1 MPSASITG
9 VVLEVTGLTIGQ
21 QYAMALYCRYPG
33 NTSYM
38 QVDRQPSS
46 GTVAA
51 STTKWSF
58 NISSYIGN
66 AGTYYFYVHI
76 YAPGQSPQ
84 NSNTNTVEYTVT
96 PQTIKVM
103 VYNYLLGGTALTYN
117 GSYTGYPGGIFYINY
132 DGTQY
137 QTYSVQYEF
146 QYFRMASDG
155 YRGVYGVD
163 SGIPIQAGQEVH
175 AYYKE
180 RITYVTITGYCGT
193 GVASFRMSSSG
204 GSYQTVTATSS
215 GGQSMQIVSGETV
228 NFTQLTP
235 LDGYDAPYSLYY
247 NRPGQS
253 EWFGPA
259 TEFNITDT
267 SFDRRIM
274 ITATKKAIPYF
285 SWTDDDATK
294 IAPGQ
299 PVRNITASAW
309 NDLISKISACG
320 GDSSSVYTAYPGST
334 ITANHFKSM
343 RNGISGLAGAG
354 DVPPDVTAGT
364 SKILASLFIGLKNA
378 INRAISYKNST

>member
-1 MPSASITG
+1 MPTASITG
-9 VVLEVTGLTIGQ
+9 VILDVTGLTIGQ
-21 QYAMALYCRYPG
+21 QYAMRLFCRYPG
-33 NTSYM
+33 NTYYT
-38 QVDRQPSS
+38 DLNYRQPSS
-46 GTVAA
+46 GTIAA

-58 NISSYIGN
+58 NISNYVGN
-66 AGTYYFYVHI
+66 PGTYDFYVHI
-76 YAPGQSPQ
+76 YAPGQDPQ
-84 NSNTNTVEYTVT
+84 NFNTNTVSYTVV

-103 VYNYLLGGTALTYN
+103 VYNYLLGGTSLTD
-117 GSYTGYPGGIFYINY
+117 GSYSGSKDGIFYINY
-132 DGTQY
+132 RGTQY

-155 YRGVYGVD
+155 YQGVYGIN
-163 SGIPIQAGQEVH
+163 SGIPIQEGQEVH
-175 AYYKE
+175 AYYKK

-204 GSYQTVTATSS
+204 GSYQTVTATSG

-235 LDGYDAPYSLYY
+235 LAGYDAPYSLYY
-247 NRPGQS
+247 NRSGQAG
-253 EWFGPA
+253 WFGPA

-267 SFDRRIM
+267 SFDRSIM

-285 SWTDDDATK
+285 SWTTDDATK

-320 GDSSSVYTAYPGST
+320 GDSNSVYTAYPGST

>member
-1 MPSASITG
+1 MPTASITG
-9 VVLEVTGLTIGQ
+9 VILDVTGLTIGQ
-21 QYAMALYCRYPG
+21 QYAMRLFCRYPG
-33 NTSYM
+33 NTYYT
-38 QVDRQPSS
+38 DLNYRQPSS
-46 GTVAA
+46 GTIAA

-58 NISSYIGN
+58 NISNYVGN
-66 AGTYYFYVHI
+66 PGTYDFYVHI
-76 YAPGQSPQ
+76 YAPGQDPQ
-84 NSNTNTVEYTVT
+84 NFNTNTVSYTVV

-103 VYNYLLGGTALTYN
+103 VYNYLLGGTALTD
-117 GSYTGYPGGIFYINY
+117 GSYTGSKDGIFYINY
-132 DGTQY
+132 RGTQY

-155 YRGVYGVD
+155 YQGVYGIN
-163 SGIPIQAGQEVH
+163 SGIPIQEGQEVH
-175 AYYKE
+175 AYYKK

-204 GSYQTVTATSS
+204 GSYQTVTATS
-215 GGQSMQIVSGETV
+215 GGVQSMQIVSGETV

-235 LDGYDAPYSLYY
+235 LAGYDAPYSLYY
-247 NRPGQS
+247 NRSGQPG
-253 EWFGPA
+253 WFGPA

-267 SFDRRIM
+267 SFDRLIR

-285 SWTDDDATK
+285 SWTTDDATK

-309 NDLISKISACG
+309 NDLISKIAACG
-320 GDSSSVYTAYPGST
+320 GDSNSVYTAYPGST

>member
-1 MPSASITG
+1 MPTASITG
-9 VVLEVTGLTIGQ
+9 VILDVTGLTIGQ
-21 QYAMALYCRYPG
+21 QYAMRLFCRYPG
-33 NTSYM
+33 NTYYT
-38 QVDRQPSS
+38 DLNYRQPSS
-46 GTVAA
+46 GTIAA

-58 NISSYIGN
+58 NISNYVGN
-66 AGTYYFYVHI
+66 PGTYDFYVHI
-76 YAPGQSPQ
+76 YAPGQDPQ
-84 NSNTNTVEYTVT
+84 NFNTNTVSYTVV

-103 VYNYLLGGTALTYN
+103 VYNYLLGGTALTD
-117 GSYTGYPGGIFYINY
+117 GSYSGSKDGIFYITY
-132 DGTQY
+132 TGTQY
-137 QTYSVQYEF
+137 KTYSVQYEF

-155 YRGVYGVD
+155 YQGVYGVD
-163 SGIPIQAGQEVH
+163 SGIPIQEGQEVH
-175 AYYKE
+175 AYYKQ

-204 GSYQTVTATSS
+204 GSYQTVTATS
-215 GGQSMQIVSGETV
+215 GGVQSMQIVSGETV

-235 LDGYDAPYSLYY
+235 LAGYDAPYSLYY
-247 NRPGQS
+247 NRSGQS
-253 EWFGPA
+253 GWFGPA

-285 SWTDDDATK
+285 SWTADDATK

-320 GDSSSVYTAYPGST
+320 GDSNSVYTAYPGST

>member
-9 VVLEVTGLTIGQ
+9 VTLDVTGLTIGQ

-103 VYNYLLGGTALTYN
+103 VYNYLLGGTSLTN

-132 DGTQY
+132 AGTQY

-155 YRGVYGVD
+155 YREVYGVD

-175 AYYKE
+175 AYYKK

-204 GSYQTVTATSS
+204 GSYQTVTATS
-215 GGQSMQIVSGETV
+215 GGVQSMQIVSGETV

-247 NRPGQS
+247 NRSGQS

-274 ITATKKAIPYF
+274 ITATKKEIPYF

-309 NDLISKISACG
+309 NDLIGKISACG

>member
-9 VVLEVTGLTIGQ
+9 VILEVTALTIGQ

-84 NSNTNTVEYTVT
+84 NSNTNTVEYRVT

-103 VYNYLLGGTALTYN
+103 VYNYLLGGTSLTN

-175 AYYKE
+175 AYYKK

-204 GSYQTVTATSS
+204 GSYQTVTSTS
-215 GGQSMQIVSGETV
+215 GGVQSMQVVSGETV
-228 NFTQLTP
+228 
-235 LDGYDAPYSLYY
+235 
-247 NRPGQS
+247 
-253 EWFGPA
+253 
-259 TEFNITDT
+259 
-267 SFDRRIM
+267 
-274 ITATKKAIPYF
+274 
-285 SWTDDDATK
+285 
-294 IAPGQ
+294 
-299 PVRNITASAW
+299 
-309 NDLISKISACG
+309 IS
-320 GDSSSVYTAYPGST
+320 T
-334 ITANHFKSM
+334 
-343 RNGISGLAGAG
+343 GIQFH
-354 DVPPDVTAGT
+354 
-364 SKILASLFIGLKNA
+364 K
-378 INRAISYKNST
+378 

>member
-9 VVLEVTGLTIGQ
+9 VILDVTGLTIGQ
-21 QYAMALYCRYPG
+21 QYAMRLFCRYPG
-33 NTSYM
+33 NTYYT
-38 QVDRQPSS
+38 DLDYRQPSS
-46 GTVAA
+46 GTIAA

-58 NISSYIGN
+58 NISNYVGN
-66 AGTYYFYVHI
+66 PGTYDFYVHI

-84 NSNTNTVEYTVT
+84 NFNTNTVSYTVT

-103 VYNYLLGGTALTYN
+103 VYNYLLGGTALTD
-117 GSYTGYPGGIFYINY
+117 GSYTGSPGGIFYIHY
-132 DGTQY
+132 AGTQY
-137 QTYSVQYEF
+137 KTYSVQYEF

-155 YRGVYGVD
+155 YQGVYGVD

-175 AYYKE
+175 AYYKK

-204 GSYQTVTATSS
+204 GSYQTVTATS
-215 GGQSMQIVSGETV
+215 GGVQSMQIVSGETV

-235 LDGYDAPYSLYY
+235 LSGYDAPYSLYY
-247 NRPGQS
+247 NRSGQS
-253 EWFGPA
+253 GWFGPA

-267 SFDRRIM
+267 SFDRSIM

-285 SWTDDDATK
+285 SWTADDATK

-320 GDSSSVYTAYPGST
+320 GNSSSVYTAYSGST
-334 ITANHFKSM
+334 ITANHFTSM

-354 DVPPDVTAGT
+354 DVPPSVTAGT
-364 SKILASLFIGLKNA
+364 SKILASLFIDLKNA